1 MRHKVKRCEIKV
13 NSEDKKGFTLV
24 ELLAVVVIISIV
36 LGVSYMV
43 YAGVIN
49 KSKEK
54 ATILAMNNLRQAAID
69 YGEEENDT
77 TNWLSSY
84 DRNGK
89 VQGKYICIRVQQL
102 INMGYFKDNFFNKS
116 VYDDKVRAN
125 TFIEVSKGLNG
136 SDVRAK
142 ITELNSQQNCEL
154 DARNDKTYNI
164 DIKNEVGYTDRLHF
178 ELKPKDSSV
187 NVTDYWYTYNGV
199 TNKCSN
205 GSCELNNLVSSSV
218 YPMKVCMNINIT
230 DENSSV
236 VNKTIC
242 DNVDMR
248 TKDFKEPNISI
259 GKEKKWTTSK
269 NISIKYYDDNIYN
282 NDGQH
287 YFKSA
292 VDALL
297 VSGKIY
303 TCRDYSKDSCSS
315 TLDNKVSANRIYMTS
330 DDNVKLKVTE
340 EILDYKIIEARIQ
353 DSSNNYAKTSKK
365 VTKIDKTPP
374 LCISSGGSDAW
385 TNKSVTLIGKCKD
398 DGSGCKKITIKK
410 LISTGDTQVSPG
422 IVEDNA
428 GNKTTCEKQTVKID
442 KTAPTCSV
450 SYSGGAK
457 GNKGWYKSGTSSSNP
472 VKANANCSDSGGS
485 GCKEAS
491 VNIDTQYKDGTY
503 TKSKTIYDN
512 AGNSVTCS
520 SSMKIDVT
528 NPTCSVSGGA
538 NNWTNKTVTLTG
550 TCSDKGSLCVKDKVT
565 QTFTN
570 STSGNFSP
578 GIVED
583 KAGNKTECAKKS
595 VKIDKTA
602 PTCSVNYSGGSQGN
616 NGWYKSGT
624 SSSNPVKANAN
635 CSDSGGSGCKEA
647 SVNIDTQYKDGTYTK
662 SKTIYDNA
670 GNSVTCSSSMK
681 IDVTNPTCSVSGG
694 ANNWTNK
701 TVTLTGTCSDKGSL
715 CVKDKVTQTFT
726 NSTSGNFSP
735 GIVEDKAGNKTECA
749 KKSVKIDKTAPTCSV
764 NYSGGS
770 QGNNGWYKSGTSSS
784 NPVKANANCS
794 DSGGSGCKEASVNID
809 TQYKDG
815 TYTKSKTIY
824 DNAGNGV
831 TCSSTIRIDGTNPT
845 CSSSGG
851 SSEWTRNDVT
861 ISGKCSDSSGGSGCI
876 GDTSRTINYDTN
888 SNISPGTVYDNAGNQ
903 KSCPDQL
910 VKIDKTA
917 PNFSSLDNPTGGKWT
932 KSDFA
937 LTGKASD
944 SASGIGYWYYQYGS
958 DSWNKYDGSSG
969 KTTFKTTNF
978 SRERNESVKIWVCDN
993 VGNCSFKSTK
1003 IKIDK
1008 TPPKLASWHKT
1019 KNLPCG
1025 KYKATYGFQPEITDA
1040 GSGYQ
1045 KGYFDWKGG
1054 KTWPTENRNGASS
1067 FKECIT
1073 SDTSYANQ
1081 TIKYKLCDV
1090 AGNCTKEH
1098 TKSNF

>member
-602 PTCSVNYSGGSQGN
+602 PTCSV
-616 NGWYKSGT
+616 K
-624 SSSNPVKANAN
+624 
-635 CSDSGGSGCKEA
+635 
-647 SVNIDTQYKDGTYTK
+647 
-662 SKTIYDNA
+662 
-670 GNSVTCSSSMK
+670 
-681 IDVTNPTCSVSGG
+681 
-694 ANNWTNK
+694 
-701 TVTLTGTCSDKGSL
+701 
-715 CVKDKVTQTFT
+715 
-726 NSTSGNFSP
+726 
-735 GIVEDKAGNKTECA
+735 
-749 KKSVKIDKTAPTCSV
+749 
-764 NYSGGS
+764 YSGGS

>member
-13 NSEDKKGFTLV
+13 NSEDKKGFTLI

-102 INMGYFKDNFFNKS
+102 INMGYFKDNFFDKS

-187 NVTDYWYTYNGV
+187 SVTDYWYTYNDV

-205 GSCELNNLVSSSV
+205 GSCDLNNLVSSSI

-230 DENSSV
+230 DENSNV

-422 IVEDNA
+422 TVYDNA

-457 GNKGWYKSGTSSSNP
+457 GNNGWYKSGTSSSNP
-472 VKANANCSDSGGS
+472 VKATANCSDSGGS

-491 VNIDTQYKDGTY
+491 VNIDTQYKDGIY

-512 AGNSVTCS
+512 V
-520 SSMKIDVT
+520 
-528 NPTCSVSGGA
+528 
-538 NNWTNKTVTLTG
+538 
-550 TCSDKGSLCVKDKVT
+550 
-565 QTFTN
+565 
-570 STSGNFSP
+570 
-578 GIVED
+578 
-583 KAGNKTECAKKS
+583 
-595 VKIDKTA
+595 
-602 PTCSVNYSGGSQGN
+602 
-616 NGWYKSGT
+616 
-624 SSSNPVKANAN
+624 
-635 CSDSGGSGCKEA
+635 
-647 SVNIDTQYKDGTYTK
+647 
-662 SKTIYDNA
+662 
-670 GNSVTCSSSMK
+670 
-681 IDVTNPTCSVSGG
+681 
-694 ANNWTNK
+694 
-701 TVTLTGTCSDKGSL
+701 
-715 CVKDKVTQTFT
+715 
-726 NSTSGNFSP
+726 
-735 GIVEDKAGNKTECA
+735 
-749 KKSVKIDKTAPTCSV
+749 
-764 NYSGGS
+764 
-770 QGNNGWYKSGTSSS
+770 
-784 NPVKANANCS
+784 
-794 DSGGSGCKEASVNID
+794 
-809 TQYKDG
+809 
-815 TYTKSKTIY
+815 
-824 DNAGNGV
+824 GNGV

-888 SNISPGTVYDNAGNQ
+888 SNISPGTVYDKAGNQ
-903 KSCPDQL
+903 KPCPDQL
-910 VKIDKTA
+910 VRIDKTA

-937 LTGKASD
+937 LTGKAND
-944 SASGIGYWYYQYGS
+944 SASGIGYWYYQYGN
-958 DSWNKYDGSSG
+958 DSWNKYDGSNG

-993 VGNCSFKSTK
+993 VGNCSSKSTK
-1003 IKIDK
+1003 IRIDK
-1008 TPPKLASWHKT
+1008 TAPKLASWHKV
-1019 KNLPCG
+1019 KNLTCG
-1025 KYKATYGFQPEITDA
+1025 KYKATYGFKPEITDA

-1090 AGNCTKEH
+1090 AGNCTNEH

>member
-670 GNSVTCSSSMK
+670 GN
-681 IDVTNPTCSVSGG
+681 
-694 ANNWTNK
+694 
-701 TVTLTGTCSDKGSL
+701 
-715 CVKDKVTQTFT
+715 
-726 NSTSGNFSP
+726 
-735 GIVEDKAGNKTECA
+735 
-749 KKSVKIDKTAPTCSV
+749 
-764 NYSGGS
+764 
-770 QGNNGWYKSGTSSS
+770 
-784 NPVKANANCS
+784 
-794 DSGGSGCKEASVNID
+794 
-809 TQYKDG
+809 
-815 TYTKSKTIY
+815 
-824 DNAGNGV
+824 GV

>member
-1 MRHKVKRCEIKV
+1 
-13 NSEDKKGFTLV
+13 
-24 ELLAVVVIISIV
+24 
-36 LGVSYMV
+36 
-43 YAGVIN
+43 
-49 KSKEK
+49 
-54 ATILAMNNLRQAAID
+54 
-69 YGEEENDT
+69 
-77 TNWLSSY
+77 
-84 DRNGK
+84 
-89 VQGKYICIRVQQL
+89 
-102 INMGYFKDNFFNKS
+102 
-116 VYDDKVRAN
+116 
-125 TFIEVSKGLNG
+125 
-136 SDVRAK
+136 
-142 ITELNSQQNCEL
+142 
-154 DARNDKTYNI
+154 
-164 DIKNEVGYTDRLHF
+164 
-178 ELKPKDSSV
+178 
-187 NVTDYWYTYNGV
+187 
-199 TNKCSN
+199 
-205 GSCELNNLVSSSV
+205 
-218 YPMKVCMNINIT
+218 
-230 DENSSV
+230 
-236 VNKTIC
+236 
-242 DNVDMR
+242 
-248 TKDFKEPNISI
+248 
-259 GKEKKWTTSK
+259 
-269 NISIKYYDDNIYN
+269 
-282 NDGQH
+282 
-287 YFKSA
+287 
-292 VDALL
+292 
-297 VSGKIY
+297 
-303 TCRDYSKDSCSS
+303 
-315 TLDNKVSANRIYMTS
+315 
-330 DDNVKLKVTE
+330 
-340 EILDYKIIEARIQ
+340 
-353 DSSNNYAKTSKK
+353 
-365 VTKIDKTPP
+365 
-374 LCISSGGSDAW
+374 
-385 TNKSVTLIGKCKD
+385 
-398 DGSGCKKITIKK
+398 
-410 LISTGDTQVSPG
+410 
-422 IVEDNA
+422 
-428 GNKTTCEKQTVKID
+428 
-442 KTAPTCSV
+442 
-450 SYSGGAK
+450 
-457 GNKGWYKSGTSSSNP
+457 
-472 VKANANCSDSGGS
+472 
-485 GCKEAS
+485 
-491 VNIDTQYKDGTY
+491 
-503 TKSKTIYDN
+503 
-512 AGNSVTCS
+512 
-520 SSMKIDVT
+520 
-528 NPTCSVSGGA
+528 
-538 NNWTNKTVTLTG
+538 
-550 TCSDKGSLCVKDKVT
+550 
-565 QTFTN
+565 
-570 STSGNFSP
+570 
-578 GIVED
+578 
-583 KAGNKTECAKKS
+583 
-595 VKIDKTA
+595 
-602 PTCSVNYSGGSQGN
+602 
-616 NGWYKSGT
+616 
-624 SSSNPVKANAN
+624 
-635 CSDSGGSGCKEA
+635 
-647 SVNIDTQYKDGTYTK
+647 
-662 SKTIYDNA
+662 
-670 GNSVTCSSSMK
+670 MK

>member
-187 NVTDYWYTYNGV
+187 SATDYWYTYNDV

-205 GSCELNNLVSSSV
+205 GSCDLNNLVSSSI

-230 DENSSV
+230 DENSNV

-340 EILDYKIIEARIQ
+340 EILGYKIIEARIQ

-422 IVEDNA
+422 TVYDNA

-472 VKANANCSDSGGS
+472 VSANANCSDSGGS
-485 GCKEAS
+485 GCKKAS

-503 TKSKTIYDN
+503 TKSKTFYDN

-520 SSMKIDVT
+520 SSMKIDAT

-550 TCSDKGSLCVKDKVT
+550 TCSDKGSLCVKDKIT

-602 PTCSVNYSGGSQGN
+602 PTCSVNYSGG
-616 NGWYKSGT
+616 
-624 SSSNPVKANAN
+624 
-635 CSDSGGSGCKEA
+635 
-647 SVNIDTQYKDGTYTK
+647 
-662 SKTIYDNA
+662 
-670 GNSVTCSSSMK
+670 
-681 IDVTNPTCSVSGG
+681 
-694 ANNWTNK
+694 
-701 TVTLTGTCSDKGSL
+701 
-715 CVKDKVTQTFT
+715 
-726 NSTSGNFSP
+726 
-735 GIVEDKAGNKTECA
+735 A
-749 KKSVKIDKTAPTCSV
+749 K
-764 NYSGGS
+764 
-770 QGNNGWYKSGTSSS
+770 GNNGWYKSGTSSS

-851 SSEWTRNDVT
+851 SSGWTRNDVT

-888 SNISPGTVYDNAGNQ
+888 SNISPGTVYDKAGNQ
-903 KSCPDQL
+903 KPCPDQL
-910 VKIDKTA
+910 VRIDKTA

-937 LTGKASD
+937 LTGKAND
-944 SASGIGYWYYQYGS
+944 SASGIGYWYYQYGN
-958 DSWNKYDGSSG
+958 DSWNKYDGSNG

-993 VGNCSFKSTK
+993 VGNCSSKSTK
-1003 IKIDK
+1003 IRIDK
-1008 TPPKLASWHKT
+1008 TAPKLASWHKE
-1019 KNLPCG
+1019 KNLTCG
-1025 KYKATYGFQPEITDA
+1025 KYKATYGFEPEITDA

-1090 AGNCTKEH
+1090 AGNCTNEH
-1098 TKSNF
+1098 TESNF